1 MPITRELLTDA
12 DFEEAAQRKP
22 HIRVFRDDH
31 MIDSNTIVIRYTD
44 ETIITQSGVSDV
56 TYHPRRECQF
66 YEIRK

>member
-12 DFEEAAQRKP
+12 DFEEAAERRQR
-22 HIRVFRDDH
+22 IRVFRDDH
-31 MIDSNTIVIRYTD
+31 LIDSNTVVIRYTD
-44 ETIITQSGVSDV
+44 ETIITQTGVSDV